1 MFQPERQKKRAL
13 QRKDRPW
20 RRWYYGP
27 RQEGDEW
34 AKRQRR
40 AKLVASR
47 GGRGLYRRRTTGLTT
62 EEICCGHRTDTDTA
76 ATTTTAADT
85 DIAAAAAAAATAGA
99 QAVGLHADTHW
110 RNLQRCRERVRSR
123 CTCTGVLVQYK
134 NKIRGLYTSTVL
146 VYLSHE
152 EQSTKDTGTKY

>member
-27 RQEGDEW
+27 RQEGDER
-34 AKRQRR
+34 AKRQRQ
-40 AKLVASR
+40 AKLGASR

-62 EEICCGHRTDTDTA
+62 EEICCRHRTDTDTA
-76 ATTTTAADT
+76 ATATTAADT

-99 QAVGLHADTHW
+99 QVVGFHADTHW

-123 CTCTGVLVQYK
+123 CTCTGVPVQYK

>member
-1 MFQPERQKKRAL
+1 MFQPGRQKKRAL

-34 AKRQRR
+34 AKRQRQ
-40 AKLVASR
+40 AKLGASR

-76 ATTTTAADT
+76 ATATTAADT

-123 CTCTGVLVQYK
+123 CTCTGVPVQYK

-152 EQSTKDTGTKY
+152 EQSTKDTDTKY

>member
-34 AKRQRR
+34 AKRQRQ
-40 AKLVASR
+40 AKLGASR

-76 ATTTTAADT
+76 ATATTAADT

-123 CTCTGVLVQYK
+123 CTCTGVPVQYK